1 MSVEKRKFPYII
13 ISNKGEPVQSINGLV
28 WTFKMCRKERNDKL
42 QLYLFWDS
50 GNSLVFY
57 TYQKESEKSQEFT

>member
-28 WTFKMCRKERNDKL
+28 WTFKCVGRNAMTN
-42 QLYLFWDS
+42 YNYIYS
-50 GNSLVFY
+50 GILV
-57 TYQKESEKSQEFT
+57 TV